1 MTTEQE
7 KVEVDSKQP
16 SREEMVKWY
25 TEQIEL
31 AELRA
36 TLSKHQRDIAVNDAE
51 RYEAMIGLDMMQNP
65 VKYQAPEESKETAPI
80 RNLKKQ

>member
-1 MTTEQE
+1 MTTEE
-7 KVEVDSKQP
+7 TKVEVDEKQP

-25 TEQIEL
+25 KDQIEI

-36 TLSKHQRDIAVNDAE
+36 TLSKHQRDMAVNDAE

-65 VKYQAPEESKETAPI
+65 AKYQAPEESKETAPI

>member
-1 MTTEQE
+1 MTIEETKEPIE
-7 KVEVDSKQP
+7 GKQP
-16 SREEMVKWY
+16 SREEMVTWY
-25 TEQIEL
+25 TEQIQL

-65 VKYQAPEESKETAPI
+65 AKYQAPEQKESAPI

>member
-31 AELRA
+31 AGLRA

-65 VKYQAPEESKETAPI
+65 AKYQAPEESKETAPI

>member
-1 MTTEQE
+1 MTTEKE
-7 KVEVDSKQP
+7 KVEVNEKQP

-25 TEQIEL
+25 KDQIEM

-65 VKYQAPEESKETAPI
+65 AKYQAPDPEKETAPI

>member
-1 MTTEQE
+1 MTTEE
-7 KVEVDSKQP
+7 TKEAVETKQP

-31 AELRA
+31 ATLRA
-36 TLSKHQRDIAVNDAE
+36 TLSKNQRDMAVYDAE

-65 VKYQAPEESKETAPI
+65 AKYQAPDETAPV